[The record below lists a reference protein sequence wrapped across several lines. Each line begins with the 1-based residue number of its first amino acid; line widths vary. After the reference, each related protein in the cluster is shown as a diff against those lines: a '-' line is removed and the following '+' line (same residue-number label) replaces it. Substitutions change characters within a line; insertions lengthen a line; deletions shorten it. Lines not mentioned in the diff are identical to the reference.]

1 MSIIQKIFARK
12 KAEEDGLLAYGFKRV
27 ADGYEYSVMICG
39 QMRLRV
45 TVKDGQVF
53 TEVYDTETEEPYTL
67 FLVEDAAGE
76 FVGRV
81 RAEYTLVLEDIAKK
95 CFVTQIFGCVNT
107 AAVIGYARK
116 RYGDEPEFLWEDTPD
131 CAILRRG
138 DTKKWYAV
146 IMTVAYRKI
155 GLDRDGTTE
164 ALNVRV
170 DPDELDRIVD
180 NATYFRGWHMN
191 KKRWTTMLLDGSAP
205 LEEILGRLDYSYTA
219 AVK

>member
-1 MSIIQKIFARK
+1 MNEISKIFARK
-12 KAEEDGLLAYGFKRV
+12 KAEEDRLHAYGFKRV
-27 ADGYEYSVMICG
+27 ADKYEYAVMICG
-39 QMRLRV
+39 QMRLTV

-53 TEVYDTETEEPYTL
+53 TGVYDTETEEPYTL

-81 RAEYTLVLEDIAKK
+81 RAEYTRVLEDIAEK
-95 CFVTQIFGCVNT
+95 CFSTQIFACANT
-107 AAVIGYARK
+107 AAVLGYVRK

-155 GLDRDGTTE
+155 GLDIDGTTE
-164 ALNVRV
+164 VLNMRI

-205 LEEILGRLDYSYTA
+205 YSELVCRLDASYA
-219 AVK
+219 LAVK

>member
-1 MSIIQKIFARK
+1 MSMLQKIFARK
-12 KAEEDGLLAYGFKRV
+12 KAEEDRLLAYGFKRV
-27 ADGYEYSVMICG
+27 ADRYEYSVMICG

-45 TVKDGQVF
+45 TVKDGRVF
-53 TEVYDTETEEPYTL
+53 TEVDDTETEEPYTL

-81 RAEYTLVLEDIAKK
+81 RAEYARVLEDIAEK
-95 CFVTQIFGCVNT
+95 CFTPQIFVCADT

-116 RYGDEPEFLWEDTPD
+116 RYGDQPEFLWEDTPD

-146 IMTVAYRKI
+146 IMTVAYRKLGI
-155 GLDRDGTTE
+155 DRDGTTE
-164 ALNVRV
+164 ALNVRI

-219 AVK
+219 AIK